1 MSGPATAGLYTG
13 RRVLVTGGA
22 GFIGSHLVEA
32 LVADGASVVVIDD
45 LSNGRLENLAEAR
58 GLVEASGSAD
68 LELHIGDITDRDL
81 LAEACRDAEV
91 VFHQAAIASVP
102 RSVAEPVRYLHVNAT
117 GTLAV
122 LLAARA
128 AGVRRVVHAGS
139 SSFYGDQPGFPRQ
152 ETMSPDIR
160 SPYAAAKAAGEFAA
174 RALAAGSGPDTATL
188 RYFNIFG
195 PRQRPD
201 SPYAAVIP
209 RFATA
214 MLREEPLRLHGDGS
228 QTRDFTFVGNAVLAN
243 LLAGRHPEPLGGAV
257 FNVAAGERRT
267 VRELID
273 RLEGLLGVRARV
285 QAAPPRPGEVMHSG
299 GSIARATEVLGYR
312 PAHGFADGLEA
323 TVRWCRDWVRDDA

>member
-1 MSGPATAGLYTG
+1 MSGPLAAGLYTG

-22 GFIGSHLVEA
+22 GFIGSHLVDA
-32 LVADGASVVVIDD
+32 LVADGASVAVIDD
-45 LSNGRLENLAEAR
+45 LSNGRRENLAEAER
-58 GLVEASGSAD
+58 VAAESATAALD
-68 LELHIGDITDRDL
+68 LHVGDITDRDR

-102 RSVAEPVRYLHVNAT
+102 RSVAEPLRYLHVNAT

-139 SSFYGDQPGFPRQ
+139 SSFYGDQPGFPRV
-152 ETMSPDIR
+152 ETMAPDIR

-174 RALAAGSGPDTATL
+174 RAMAAGDGPDTATL

-214 MLREEPLRLHGDGS
+214 MLRDEPLRLHGDGS

-243 LLAGRHPEPLGGAV
+243 LLAGSHPEPLGGAV

-285 QAAPPRPGEVMHSG
+285 QSAPPRPGEVMHSG
-299 GSIARATEVLGYR
+299 GAIDRAVERLGYR
-312 PAHGFADGLEA
+312 PSVGFADGLEA
-323 TVRWCRDWVRDDA
+323 TVRWCRAWVRGEA